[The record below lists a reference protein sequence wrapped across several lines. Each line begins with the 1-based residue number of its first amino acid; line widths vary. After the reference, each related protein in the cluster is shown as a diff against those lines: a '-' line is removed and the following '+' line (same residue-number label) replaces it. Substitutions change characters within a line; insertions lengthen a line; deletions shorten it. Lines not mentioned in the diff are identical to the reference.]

1 MKIQL
6 FGGRL
11 TEVFK
16 NFIQSDLKSMERRV
30 LLAYSFI
37 TQALPDI
44 RRTLQKLGKGPETS
58 NSDLVEEANRV
69 FLNRDR
75 EEEIKREQKEA
86 WKARRIERQ
95 TQALAWQQAKI
106 LALIHPTTMWE
117 SRGEQWRKNDLR
129 NPLQL
134 RCTQCAYCRED
145 GHWKG
150 ECPYCPKG
158 RRMKTPTPAP
168 FVSPGRLGLM
178 MPSSSRNPCEWW
190 DPNHFSRPLG
200 DSINRR

>member
-86 WKARRIERQ
+86 
-95 TQALAWQQAKI
+95 
-106 LALIHPTTMWE
+106 
-117 SRGEQWRKNDLR
+117 
-129 NPLQL
+129 
-134 RCTQCAYCRED
+134 
-145 GHWKG
+145 
-150 ECPYCPKG
+150 
-158 RRMKTPTPAP
+158 
-168 FVSPGRLGLM
+168 
-178 MPSSSRNPCEWW
+178 
-190 DPNHFSRPLG
+190 
-200 DSINRR
+200 

>member
-69 FLNRDR
+69 FLNRDW

-86 WKARRIERQ
+86 
-95 TQALAWQQAKI
+95 
-106 LALIHPTTMWE
+106 
-117 SRGEQWRKNDLR
+117 
-129 NPLQL
+129 
-134 RCTQCAYCRED
+134 
-145 GHWKG
+145 
-150 ECPYCPKG
+150 
-158 RRMKTPTPAP
+158 
-168 FVSPGRLGLM
+168 
-178 MPSSSRNPCEWW
+178 
-190 DPNHFSRPLG
+190 
-200 DSINRR
+200 

>member
-6 FGGRL
+6 FLGRL

-16 NFIQSDLKSMERRV
+16 NFIQSDLKSMEGRV

-44 RRTLQKLGKGPETS
+44 RRKLQKLGKGPETS

-86 WKARRIERQ
+86 
-95 TQALAWQQAKI
+95 
-106 LALIHPTTMWE
+106 
-117 SRGEQWRKNDLR
+117 
-129 NPLQL
+129 
-134 RCTQCAYCRED
+134 
-145 GHWKG
+145 
-150 ECPYCPKG
+150 
-158 RRMKTPTPAP
+158 
-168 FVSPGRLGLM
+168 
-178 MPSSSRNPCEWW
+178 
-190 DPNHFSRPLG
+190 
-200 DSINRR
+200 

>member
-11 TEVFK
+11 TDVFK

-69 FLNRDR
+69 FLNRDW

-86 WKARRIERQ
+86 
-95 TQALAWQQAKI
+95 
-106 LALIHPTTMWE
+106 
-117 SRGEQWRKNDLR
+117 
-129 NPLQL
+129 
-134 RCTQCAYCRED
+134 
-145 GHWKG
+145 
-150 ECPYCPKG
+150 
-158 RRMKTPTPAP
+158 
-168 FVSPGRLGLM
+168 
-178 MPSSSRNPCEWW
+178 
-190 DPNHFSRPLG
+190 
-200 DSINRR
+200 

>member
-44 RRTLQKLGKGPETS
+44 RTLQKLGKGPETS

-69 FLNRDR
+69 FLNRDW

-86 WKARRIERQ
+86 
-95 TQALAWQQAKI
+95 
-106 LALIHPTTMWE
+106 
-117 SRGEQWRKNDLR
+117 
-129 NPLQL
+129 
-134 RCTQCAYCRED
+134 
-145 GHWKG
+145 
-150 ECPYCPKG
+150 
-158 RRMKTPTPAP
+158 
-168 FVSPGRLGLM
+168 
-178 MPSSSRNPCEWW
+178 
-190 DPNHFSRPLG
+190 
-200 DSINRR
+200 

>member
-44 RRTLQKLGKGPETS
+44 RRTLQKLGRGPETS

-69 FLNRDR
+69 FLNRDW

-86 WKARRIERQ
+86 
-95 TQALAWQQAKI
+95 
-106 LALIHPTTMWE
+106 
-117 SRGEQWRKNDLR
+117 
-129 NPLQL
+129 
-134 RCTQCAYCRED
+134 
-145 GHWKG
+145 
-150 ECPYCPKG
+150 
-158 RRMKTPTPAP
+158 
-168 FVSPGRLGLM
+168 
-178 MPSSSRNPCEWW
+178 
-190 DPNHFSRPLG
+190 
-200 DSINRR
+200 